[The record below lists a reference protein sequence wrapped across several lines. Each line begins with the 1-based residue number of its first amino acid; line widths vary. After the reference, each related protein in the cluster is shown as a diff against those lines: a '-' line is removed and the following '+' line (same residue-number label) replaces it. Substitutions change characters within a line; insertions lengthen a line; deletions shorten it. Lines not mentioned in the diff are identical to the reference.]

1 MNPRTTFPWA
11 EIKNLNFR
19 DKKFTIKPTD
29 RFSKNFIFF
38 VQNPPTNKR
47 ILKLGI
53 GYHQR
58 YVLKRQPETH
68 EMKQMRAK
76 ALERRNVLSEQR

>member
-19 DKKFTIKPTD
+19 DKKFCIKPTD
-29 RFSKNFIFF
+29 KVSKNFIFY
-38 VQNPPTNKR
+38 VQNPKTNKR

-53 GYHQR
+53 GYHQL
-58 YVLKRQPETH
+58 YVRKRQPETI

-76 ALERRNVLSEQR
+76 AMERRNILAEQR